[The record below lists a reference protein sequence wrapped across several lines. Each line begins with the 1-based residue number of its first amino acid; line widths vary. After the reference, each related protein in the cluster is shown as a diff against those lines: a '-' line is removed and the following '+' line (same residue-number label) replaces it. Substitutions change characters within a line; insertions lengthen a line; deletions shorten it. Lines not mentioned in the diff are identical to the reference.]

1 MADRVD
7 TVARLAQWKIEN
19 FGPCS
24 YKKSDPFKLGIWNWS
39 AVVSIHLFH
48 FSLYIWIKLEIL
60 NSFIFRYFSIVR
72 NRFFS
77 IHLFPEPSKV
87 SKDHP
92 PVARFILRVSVAGS
106 SRKFIV
112 SPGKVNMHQ
121 SFFVNSL
128 CCWFHYMTF
137 YLYKCDKT
145 VKFVY
150 GDFFSYR
157 WFSEF
162 WISNSAFSYTFNGIV
177 IFYWND
183 LSDLQSS
190 NIKSLY
196 RLTN

>member
-1 MADRVD
+1 MRMVQSQFRKTHSISPISHPWRIGLTLLQD
-7 TVARLAQWKIEN
+7 QHN
-19 FGPCS
+19 G
-24 YKKSDPFKLGIWNWS
+24 KSKTSVLVLTKNLILSSSESGTGLLQYQFIYF
-39 AVVSIHLFH
+39 IF
-48 FSLYIWIKLEIL
+48 LYILIKLEIL

-128 CCWFHYMTF
+128 CC
-137 YLYKCDKT
+137 
-145 VKFVY
+145 
-150 GDFFSYR
+150 
-157 WFSEF
+157 
-162 WISNSAFSYTFNGIV
+162 
-177 IFYWND
+177 
-183 LSDLQSS
+183 
-190 NIKSLY
+190 
-196 RLTN
+196 